1 MKWLQKIIDFF
12 RGKKPT
18 TTTPP
23 VVGSPSVPEPLPSQE
38 TTSTDSLDAPW
49 KDQDKCIVIDAY
61 EQNSM
66 NWDQMATDKRLIG
79 IIHRSSIGL
88 VVDKRYKERKRLAV
102 EKGYLWGAYHL
113 GKRGNTILQA
123 DLFLSLIGNDFN
135 TMMALDLEDTSNA
148 SMMTIDEAVVFMNY
162 VYEKTGRICV
172 VYANHS
178 VTVALNSKLKNNF
191 LFQNSKLWYAR
202 FKSKVSDF
210 PVGIWKNYFLWQF
223 SSEINCQQTGSC
235 LYNVPGTSSDM
246 DINVFFGSVEQ
257 LKARWANEIV
267 QTKEPTVKPIV
278 SGSNTPWMEIAKA
291 EIGQKEISGSKH
303 NSRIVAYH
311 AATTLKATDDE
322 TPWCSSFV
330 SYCLEKAGIAS
341 TKNAWAR
348 SYLNWGK
355 KIESPVKGCIVV
367 FSRGADSGHV
377 AFFEE
382 DEGSQ
387 IKVLGG
393 NQGNEVCYD
402 TYPKSRL
409 LGYRLPN

>member
-1 MKWLQKIIDFF
+1 MNFIQKIIDFF

-23 VVGSPSVPEPLPSQE
+23 VVAGPIVIIPPKSQE
-38 TTSTDSLDAPW
+38 STNLDSLDAPW
-49 KDQDKCIVIDAY
+49 KDSNTCIVIDAY
-61 EQNSM
+61 EKNSIDWAKM
-66 NWDQMATDKRLIG
+66 SEDKKMVG
-79 IIHRSSIGL
+79 VIHRSSIGMT
-88 VVDKRYKERKRLAV
+88 VDQKYKERKKIAL

-113 GKRGNTILQA
+113 GKRGNTIAQA
-123 DLFLSLIGNDFN
+123 DLFLSLIGNDFS

-148 SMMTIDEAVVFMNY
+148 SMMTIDEAVVFMNH
-162 VYEKTGRICV
+162 VYQKTGRICV

-178 VTVALNSKLKNNF
+178 VTIALNAKLKTNF

-202 FKSKVSDF
+202 FKSKITDF

-223 SSEINCQQTGSC
+223 SSEINCSRTGTC

-246 DINVFFGSVEQ
+246 DINVFSGSVQE

-267 QTKEPTVKPIV
+267 QTQKPV
-278 SGSNTPWMEIAKA
+278 FSEVQTTTPWFDIAKG
-291 EIGQKEISGSKH
+291 EIGQKEISGSAH
-303 NSRIVAYH
+303 NKRILDYH
-311 AATTLKATDDE
+311 AATSLKATNDE

-348 SYLNWGK
+348 SYLAWGK
-355 KIESPVKGCIVV
+355 KIDVPVKGCIVV
-367 FSRGADSGHV
+367 FSRGDSSGHV
-377 AFFEE
+377 AFFESI
-382 DEGSQ
+382 DGND